1 MASSDQRFGP
11 QSQVELRGVDRG
23 RRTKGRGGDVGE
35 HFGVPARIQKA
46 SNECEAWAAIHRE
59 TLERLT
65 LNDQVGVLGRVNA
78 AGQLGDNVSRDVEG
92 EVGAD
97 LVGSA
102 RQLARQEIRLDERY
116 VGRVSEPPL
125 KYAKDTRIGLVGHD
139 VPAAIRKR
147 RGKCTSTGPDIEDE
161 VVGRD

>member
-1 MASSDQRFGP
+1 M
-11 QSQVELRGVDRG
+11 ELRGVDGG
-23 RRTKGRGGDVGE
+23 RRTKGRGGNVGE
-35 HFGVPARIQKA
+35 HSGVPARIQKA
-46 SNECEAWAAIHRE
+46 GNEREALEGIHRE
-59 TLERLT
+59 ALDRLT
-65 LNDQVGVLGRVNA
+65 LNDQVGVLGRINA
-78 AGQLGDNVSRDVEG
+78 AGQLGDYVSRDVERQ
-92 EVGAD
+92 VGAD

-125 KYAKDTRIGLVGHD
+125 KSAKDTRIGLVGHD

-147 RGKCTSTGPDIEDE
+147 RGKRTSTGPDIEDQ